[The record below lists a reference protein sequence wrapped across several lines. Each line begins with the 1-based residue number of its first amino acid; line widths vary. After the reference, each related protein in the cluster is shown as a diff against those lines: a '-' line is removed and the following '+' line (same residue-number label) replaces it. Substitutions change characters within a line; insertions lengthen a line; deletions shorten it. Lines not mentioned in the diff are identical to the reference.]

1 MLPIL
6 YHHNDR
12 VAMRHCIPLPSMNH
26 RDNNDLFVAPLHF
39 DSTPH
44 NYFPDSLSGNNSI
57 ATILEN
63 NKCTL

>member
-1 MLPIL
+1 M
-6 YHHNDR
+6 R
-12 VAMRHCIPLPSMNH
+12 VYLFFRNRLSSMSR
-26 RDNNDLFVAPLHF
+26 RDNNGLFVAPLHF

-44 NYFPDSLSGNNSI
+44 NYSLDNLSGNNSI

>member
-1 MLPIL
+1 MVETKRC
-6 YHHNDR
+6 N
-12 VAMRHCIPLPSMNH
+12 PLPLMSR
-26 RDNNDLFVAPLHF
+26 RDNNDLFVEQLHF

-44 NYFPDSLSGNNSI
+44 NYSLDNLSGNNSI